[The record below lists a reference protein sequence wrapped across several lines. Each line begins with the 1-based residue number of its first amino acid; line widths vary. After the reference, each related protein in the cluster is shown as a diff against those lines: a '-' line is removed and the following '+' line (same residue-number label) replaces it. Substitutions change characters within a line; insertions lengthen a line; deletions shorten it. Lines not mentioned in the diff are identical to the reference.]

1 MRKEIE
7 NILFEYLLSALPE
20 AMKPMLVKGHS
31 TEDRHIPYISLDVGD
46 VKPFSDMLESDG
58 IFESEVNVAIADS
71 AHVIN
76 YDAQFLRIAQV
87 RSILGNFTLENEKY
101 RCEGLW
107 FEAENDARDDNNL
120 GTVLTY
126 KLVFQILRNR
136 FVVDF

>member
-7 NILFEYLLSALPE
+7 DILLEYLLSALPE

-58 IFESEVNVAIADS
+58 IFESEVDVAIADS

-76 YDAQFLRIAQV
+76 YDAQFLRIAQI

-120 GTVLTY
+120 GIVLTY
-126 KLVFQILRNR
+126 KLVFQTL
-136 FVVDF
+136 

>member
-7 NILFEYLLSALPE
+7 DILFEYLLSALPE
-20 AMKPMLVKGHS
+20 AMKLMLVKGHS

-58 IFESEVNVAIADS
+58 IFESEINLAIADS

-120 GTVLTY
+120 GIVLTY
-126 KLVFQILRNR
+126 KLVFQTL
-136 FVVDF
+136 

>member
-7 NILFEYLLSALPE
+7 DILFEYLLSALPE

-120 GTVLTY
+120 GIVLTY
-126 KLVFQILRNR
+126 KLVFQSL
-136 FVVDF
+136 

>member
-1 MRKEIE
+1 MRKELE
-7 NILFEYLLSALPE
+7 NILFDHLKTSLP
-20 AMKPMLVKGHS
+20 ANLKSMLVRGH
-31 TEDRHIPYISLDVGD
+31 TTDDRHIPYISIDVGEI
-46 VKPFSDMLESDG
+46 KPFGDMLESDG

-87 RSILGNFTLENEKY
+87 RSILGNLTLDNEKY

-120 GTVLTY
+120 GIVLTY
-126 KLVFQILRNR
+126 KLVFQTL
-136 FVVDF
+136 

>member
-7 NILFEYLLSALPE
+7 DILFEYLLSALPE

-87 RSILGNFTLENEKY
+87 RSILGNFTLDNEKY

-120 GTVLTY
+120 GIVLTY

>member
-1 MRKEIE
+1 MRKE
-7 NILFEYLLSALPE
+7 ILFEYLLSALPE

-87 RSILGNFTLENEKY
+87 RSILGNFTLDNEKY

-120 GTVLTY
+120 GIVLTY
-126 KLVFQILRNR
+126 KLVFQTL
-136 FVVDF
+136 

>member
-7 NILFEYLLSALPE
+7 DILFEYLLSALPE

-31 TEDRHIPYISLDVGD
+31 TENRHIPYISLDVGD

-58 IFESEVNVAIADS
+58 VFESEVNVAIADS

-76 YDAQFLRIAQV
+76 YNAQFLRIAQV
-87 RSILGNFTLENEKY
+87 RSILGNFTLDNEKY

-107 FEAENDARDDNNL
+107 FEAENDARNDNNL
-120 GTVLTY
+120 GIVLTY
-126 KLVFQILRNR
+126 KLVFQTL
-136 FVVDF
+136 

>member
-1 MRKEIE
+1 MD
-7 NILFEYLLSALPE
+7 ILFECLLSALSD
-20 AMKPMLVKGHS
+20 AMKPMLLKGHS
-31 TEDRHIPYISLDVGD
+31 TEDRHMPYISINVGD

-87 RSILGNFTLENEKY
+87 RSILGNFTLDNEKY

-120 GTVLTY
+120 GIVLTY
-126 KLVFQILRNR
+126 KLVFQTL
-136 FVVDF
+136 

>member
-7 NILFEYLLSALPE
+7 DILFEYLLSALPE
-20 AMKPMLVKGHS
+20 AMKLMLVKGHS

-87 RSILGNFTLENEKY
+87 RSILGNFTLDNEKY

-120 GTVLTY
+120 GIVLTY
-126 KLVFQILRNR
+126 KLVFQMT
-136 FVVDF
+136 

>member
-1 MRKEIE
+1 MRKELE
-7 NILFEYLLSALPE
+7 NILFDYLKTSLP
-20 AMKPMLVKGHS
+20 ANLKSMLVRGHT

-120 GTVLTY
+120 GIVLTY
-126 KLVFQILRNR
+126 KLVFQTL
-136 FVVDF
+136 

>member
-1 MRKEIE
+1 MRKELE
-7 NILFEYLLSALPE
+7 NILFDYLKTSLP
-20 AMKPMLVKGHS
+20 ANLKSMLVRGH
-31 TEDRHIPYISLDVGD
+31 TTDDRHIPYISLDVGD

-120 GTVLTY
+120 GIVLTY

>member
-7 NILFEYLLSALPE
+7 DILFEYLLSALPE

-76 YDAQFLRIAQV
+76 YDVQFLRIAQI
-87 RSILGNFTLENEKY
+87 RSILGNFTLDNEKY

-120 GTVLTY
+120 GIVLTY
-126 KLVFQILRNR
+126 KLVFQC
-136 FVVDF
+136 F

>member
-76 YDAQFLRIAQV
+76 YDTQFLRIAQV
-87 RSILGNFTLENEKY
+87 RSILGNFTLDNEKY

-120 GTVLTY
+120 GIVLTY
-126 KLVFQILRNR
+126 KLVFQMT
-136 FVVDF
+136 

>member
-1 MRKEIE
+1 MRKELE
-7 NILFEYLLSALPE
+7 NILFDHLKTSLPAELKSMLLR
-20 AMKPMLVKGHS
+20 GHT

-71 AHVIN
+71 AHDIN
-76 YDAQFLRIAQV
+76 YNAQFLRIAQV
-87 RSILGNFTLENEKY
+87 RSILGNFTLDNEKY

-126 KLVFQILRNR
+126 KLVFQTL
-136 FVVDF
+136 

>member
-20 AMKPMLVKGHS
+20 AMKLMLVKGHS

-58 IFESEVNVAIADS
+58 IFESEINVAIADS

-87 RSILGNFTLENEKY
+87 RSILGNFTLDNEKY

-120 GTVLTY
+120 GIVLTY
-126 KLVFQILRNR
+126 KLVFQTL
-136 FVVDF
+136 

>member
-1 MRKEIE
+1 MRKELE
-7 NILFEYLLSALPE
+7 NILFDHLKTSLP
-20 AMKPMLVKGHS
+20 ANLKSMLVRGH
-31 TEDRHIPYISLDVGD
+31 TTDDRHIPYISIDVGEI
-46 VKPFSDMLESDG
+46 KPFGDMLESDG

-87 RSILGNFTLENEKY
+87 RSILGNFTLDNDKY

-120 GTVLTY
+120 GIVLTY
-126 KLVFQILRNR
+126 KLVFQTL
-136 FVVDF
+136 

>member
-87 RSILGNFTLENEKY
+87 RSILGNFTLDNEKY

-120 GTVLTY
+120 GIVLTY
-126 KLVFQILRNR
+126 KLVFQSL
-136 FVVDF
+136 

>member
-20 AMKPMLVKGHS
+20 AMKLMLVKGHS

-120 GTVLTY
+120 GIVLTY
-126 KLVFQILRNR
+126 KLVFQTL
-136 FVVDF
+136 

>member
-1 MRKEIE
+1 MRKELE
-7 NILFEYLLSALPE
+7 NILFDHLKTSLP
-20 AMKPMLVKGHS
+20 ANLKSMLVRGHT

-87 RSILGNFTLENEKY
+87 RSILGNFTLDNEKY

-120 GTVLTY
+120 GIVLTY
-126 KLVFQILRNR
+126 KLVFQTL
-136 FVVDF
+136 

>member
-7 NILFEYLLSALPE
+7 DILFEYLLSALPE

-87 RSILGNFTLENEKY
+87 RSILGNFTLDNEKY
-101 RCEGLW
+101 GCEGLW

-120 GTVLTY
+120 GIVLTY
-126 KLVFQILRNR
+126 KLVFQTL
-136 FVVDF
+136 

>member
-31 TEDRHIPYISLDVGD
+31 TEDRHMPYISLDVGD

-87 RSILGNFTLENEKY
+87 RSILGNFTLDNEKY

-120 GTVLTY
+120 GIVLTY
-126 KLVFQILRNR
+126 KLVFQTL
-136 FVVDF
+136 

>member
-7 NILFEYLLSALPE
+7 DILFEYLLSALPE

-76 YDAQFLRIAQV
+76 YDAQFLRIAQI
-87 RSILGNFTLENEKY
+87 RSILGNFTLDNEKY

-120 GTVLTY
+120 GIVLTY
-126 KLVFQILRNR
+126 KLVFQMR
-136 FVVDF
+136 

>member
-7 NILFEYLLSALPE
+7 DILFEYLLSALPE

-87 RSILGNFTLENEKY
+87 RSILGNFTLDNEKY

-120 GTVLTY
+120 GIVLTY
-126 KLVFQILRNR
+126 KLVFQC
-136 FVVDF
+136 F

>member
-7 NILFEYLLSALPE
+7 DILFEYLLSALPE
-20 AMKPMLVKGHS
+20 AMKLMLVKGHS

-58 IFESEVNVAIADS
+58 IFESEINVAIADS
-71 AHVIN
+71 ARVIN

-87 RSILGNFTLENEKY
+87 RSILGNFTLDNEKY

-120 GTVLTY
+120 GIVLTY
-126 KLVFQILRNR
+126 KLVFQTL
-136 FVVDF
+136 

>member
-7 NILFEYLLSALPE
+7 DILFEYLLSALPE
-20 AMKPMLVKGHS
+20 AMKLMLVKGHS

-76 YDAQFLRIAQV
+76 YDAQFLRIAQI
-87 RSILGNFTLENEKY
+87 RSILGNFTLDNEKY

-120 GTVLTY
+120 GIVLTY
-126 KLVFQILRNR
+126 KLVFQTL
-136 FVVDF
+136 

>member
-7 NILFEYLLSALPE
+7 DILFEYLLSALPE
-20 AMKPMLVKGHS
+20 AMKLMLVKGHS

-76 YDAQFLRIAQV
+76 YNAQFLRIAQV
-87 RSILGNFTLENEKY
+87 RSILGNFTLDNEKY

-120 GTVLTY
+120 GIVLTY
-126 KLVFQILRNR
+126 KLVFQTL
-136 FVVDF
+136 

>member
-120 GTVLTY
+120 GIVLTY
-126 KLVFQILRNR
+126 KFVFQTL
-136 FVVDF
+136 